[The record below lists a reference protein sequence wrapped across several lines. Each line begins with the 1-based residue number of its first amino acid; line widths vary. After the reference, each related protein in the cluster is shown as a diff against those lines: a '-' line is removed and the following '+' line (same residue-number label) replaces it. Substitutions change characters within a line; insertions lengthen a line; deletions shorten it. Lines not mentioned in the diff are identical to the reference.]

1 MSRNTQIVI
10 ILFAAVILY
19 GIVSHISSKRK
30 RETSG
35 GNITFVAKNI
45 TLAYRS
51 LCDLCYGISLSEE
64 KRLFA
69 AAYICAEKY
78 IEANKIALVKIA
90 LAATDATSFT
100 LNYNGHKLKYGSYFD
115 ETNSEHARLIHFI
128 MQMEALM
135 FVPDNPALS
144 VDAVLRVIAD
154 KRYLITQTVE
164 KIMSLSAKD
173 KLIAKDYSRIR
184 SIVMDKTDS
193 VAFRSLV
200 DRTFDYDT
208 ETYFMMTAKDGS
220 LVRVPA
226 SKLEEWEKSQEQD
239 DPLTPEEENMVQEIL
254 RKIYGDKNN

>member
-51 LCDLCYGISLSEE
+51 VCDLCYGAALSEE
-64 KRLFA
+64 KRLFV
-69 AAYICAEKY
+69 AAYICADKY
-78 IEANKIALVKIA
+78 IEAKKILPIKIA
-90 LAATDATSFT
+90 LAAEDCTSFT
-100 LNYNGHKLKYGSYFD
+100 LEYNGHKLKYGSYFD
-115 ETNSEHARLIHFI
+115 ETNSLHARLIHFI

-135 FVPDNPALS
+135 FVPDNPSLS
-144 VDAVLRVIAD
+144 IDAVLRVIAD

-164 KIMSLSAKD
+164 KIMSLSVKD

-208 ETYFMMTAKDGS
+208 ETYFIMTAKDGS
-220 LVRVPA
+220 LVRVKA
-226 SKLEEWEKSQEQD
+226 SELDAWQKAQEEDS
-239 DPLTPEEENMVQEIL
+239 PLTPEEEQMKQEIL
-254 RKIYGDKNN
+254 RRIFGDKKE